1 MGIMYKLMKQRKE
14 LKNENRRMLTMD
26 GNIIE
31 RTDVTANETEDK
43 HFTAEHILQLC
54 KFLAEKSKTNKNLHK
69 QQQTPKKFKQKYQE
83 NRLSEK
89 NVIQPREGHN
99 NNNNNNSNSDSYY
112 IQQQQQQQQHEQ
124 PAEHQRYQLQF
135 QQQQQQQQQ
144 QHEQQQQQKQQEQ
157 QQHQQ
162 NMRDDIKA
170 LSHQEEVH
178 APHTVLVTDLSKDFY
193 HVSANTNH
201 TCCRPLQQHKRGK
214 HGDILLK
221 IRHQIFERKRL
232 REQHFVM
239 PLDNTAQVWRPW

>member
-31 RTDVTANETEDK
+31 RTDGTANETEDK

-89 NVIQPREGHN
+89 NVIQPHEGHN
-99 NNNNNNSNSDSYY
+99 NSNSCY
-112 IQQQQQQQQHEQ
+112 IQQHEQPPEQQQQQQQQE
-124 PAEHQRYQLQF
+124 
-135 QQQQQQQQQ
+135 QQQQQQ
-144 QHEQQQQQKQQEQ
+144 EQQE
-157 QQHQQ
+157 Q
-162 NMRDDIKA
+162 NMRDDVKA
-170 LSHQEEVH
+170 LSHQEEIH

-193 HVSANTNH
+193 HLPANTNH

-239 PLDNTAQVWRPW
+239 PLDNAAQVWRPW

>member
-1 MGIMYKLMKQRKE
+1 MTSNFAGE

-31 RTDVTANETEDK
+31 RTDVMANETEDK

-69 QQQTPKKFKQKYQE
+69 QQQTP
-83 NRLSEK
+83 
-89 NVIQPREGHN
+89 PREGHNN

-135 QQQQQQQQQ
+135 QQQQQ
-144 QHEQQQQQKQQEQ
+144 H
-157 QQHQQ
+157 
-162 NMRDDIKA
+162 D
-170 LSHQEEVH
+170 HQEEVH

>member
-1 MGIMYKLMKQRKE
+1 MKQRKE

-31 RTDVTANETEDK
+31 RTDVMANETEDK

-89 NVIQPREGHN
+89 NVIQP
-99 NNNNNNSNSDSYY
+99 
-112 IQQQQQQQQHEQ
+112 
-124 PAEHQRYQLQF
+124 P
-135 QQQQQQQQQ
+135 
-144 QHEQQQQQKQQEQ
+144 
-157 QQHQQ
+157 
-162 NMRDDIKA
+162 
-170 LSHQEEVH
+170 
-178 APHTVLVTDLSKDFY
+178 
-193 HVSANTNH
+193 NTNH

-239 PLDNTAQVWRPW
+239 PLDNTAQKELIN